1 MASEQRSSSVDL
13 RDPEIHE
20 QWESLYL
27 NADLDRLYDRVFERI
42 VRTLASKPGQ
52 TLLDAG
58 CGYCFHAVRLAKSG
72 LRVTA
77 LDFSDAA
84 LARAARTVQ
93 RAGMEDRIE
102 LRRGDVLELPFSD
115 ASFDF
120 VHCWGVLMHVPR
132 LEVGLAELIRVLK
145 HGGKLV
151 VMENNVRSLHV
162 RAENLTRLAK
172 RLLRRKL
179 NERRT
184 TPRGTEEWIGNG
196 SARLMLRVQNIDFLV
211 RFCEE
216 RGLRLVDRFAGQF
229 TELYTQMPGRM
240 LKRAVYKFN
249 ELWFAAGAGP
259 KLAAGNVLIFER
271 GEMK

>member
-1 MASEQRSSSVDL
+1 MASKERTTSVDL

-42 VRTLASKPGQ
+42 VKALSPKPGQ

-58 CGYCFHAVRLAKSG
+58 CGYCFHAIRLAKSG
-72 LRVTA
+72 LRVMA

-84 LARAARTVQ
+84 LTRGAQTVK

-102 LRRGDVLELPFSD
+102 LRQGDLLKLPFSD
-115 ASFDF
+115 ATFDF
-120 VHCWGVLMHVPR
+120 VHSWGVLMHVPR
-132 LEVGLAELIRVLK
+132 LEDALGELIRVLK
-145 HGGKLV
+145 PGGKLV

-162 RAENLTRLAK
+162 QAEKLARLAK
-172 RLLRRKL
+172 LLLRRRV
-179 NERRT
+179 NERKS
-184 TPRGTEEWIGNG
+184 TPRGTEEWFGNG
-196 SARLMLRVQNIDFLV
+196 SGRLMLRIQDIDFLV

-216 RGLRLVDRFAGQF
+216 RGLRLADRFAGQF
-229 TELYTQMPGRM
+229 TELYTQVPGRM

-249 ELWFAAGAGP
+249 ELWFAAGARP
-259 KLAAGNVLIFER
+259 RLAAGNVLVFD
-271 GEMK
+271 KP

>member
-1 MASEQRSSSVDL
+1 MASEETSTSVDL
-13 RDPEIHE
+13 KAPEIHE
-20 QWESLYL
+20 QWESLFL

-42 VRTLASKPGQ
+42 VRTLAPKPGQ

-84 LARAARTVQ
+84 LARAAQTIK

-102 LRRGDVLELPFSD
+102 LRQGDLLELPLSD
-115 ASFDF
+115 SAFDF

-132 LEVGLAELIRVLK
+132 LEVALGELIRVLK
-145 HGGKLV
+145 PGGKLV

-162 RAENLTRLAK
+162 QGENLARFAK
-172 RLLRRKL
+172 RLLRRQL
-179 NERRT
+179 NERKN

-196 SARLMLRVQNIDFLV
+196 SGRLMLRIQDIDFLV

-216 RGLRLVDRFAGQF
+216 QGLRLADRFAGQF

-240 LKRAVYKFN
+240 LKRAVYKLN
-249 ELWFAAGAGP
+249 ELWFAAGGRP
-259 KLAAGNVLIFER
+259 GLAAGNVLIFD
-271 GEMK
+271 KT